1 MILLQT
7 VLVSPETHLVKN
19 LESLSTN
26 EFQSK
31 KTRSHKC
38 NSLLKLK
45 YSPSIAGLHVM

>member
-26 EFQSK
+26 ESQSK
-31 KTRSHKC
+31 KQGVINVTV
-38 NSLLKLK
+38 
-45 YSPSIAGLHVM
+45 Y